1 MPELSELDKKIIYEL
16 GKDARQTH
24 RKLAQTLHS
33 KKETIAY
40 HIKNLTE
47 QNIITKFVPVISLT
61 KLGISSAKIYV
72 KIKGIA
78 DDNII
83 KTLVESKDIC
93 WVATSIGQ
101 WDLMV
106 GFYYTDMIE
115 FGKKKQF
122 ILTILNKYIE
132 SYDIVLNEDA
142 LVFNRD
148 YLIQKGIEYRK
159 QFIFHGQAAPTEI
172 SESDK
177 QLLSLIRNN
186 GRFEAREIAKALN
199 LDARTVIN
207 RIKQLEKQ
215 EIIQGYTVFLD
226 LQKINA
232 QLHKMCITLAN
243 HDSKELSKLISYLKT
258 EPRTLHIIKTVAP
271 WELEV
276 EMEME
281 SMPQLFEYIKKIKS
295 NFPNTIKSINTVTI
309 ERELKLEFFPA
320 IQQI

>member
-1 MPELSELDKKIIYEL
+1 MPKLSELDRKIIYQL
-16 GKDARQTH
+16 GKDARITYK
-24 RKLAQTLHS
+24 KLAQTLHS
-33 KKETIAY
+33 KKETVAY
-40 HIKNLTE
+40 HIKYLTE

-72 KIKGIA
+72 KIKGIT
-78 DDNII
+78 DDTTI
-83 KTLVESKDIC
+83 KALVESKDIC
-93 WVATSIGQ
+93 WVAPSIGQ

-115 FGKKKQF
+115 FGKKKQS

-159 QFIFHGQAAPTEI
+159 QFIFHGETKETQVSKT
-172 SESDK
+172 DK
-177 QLLSLIRNN
+177 QLLSLIRDN
-186 GRFEAREIAKALN
+186 GRFEARKIAASLN

-207 RIKQLEKQ
+207 RIKQLEKL

-232 QLHKMCITLAN
+232 QLHKICITLAN
-243 HDSKELSKLISYLKT
+243 HDSKELQKLISFLKT

-281 SMPQLFEYIKKIKS
+281 SMPQLFEYVKKIKS

-309 ERELKLEFFPA
+309 ENELKLEFFPS
-320 IQQI
+320 